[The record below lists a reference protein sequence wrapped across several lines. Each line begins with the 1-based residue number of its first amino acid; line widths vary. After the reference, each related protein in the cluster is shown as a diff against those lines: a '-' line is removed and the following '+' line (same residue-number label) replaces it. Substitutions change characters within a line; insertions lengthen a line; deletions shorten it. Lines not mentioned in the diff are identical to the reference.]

1 MHTLGNA
8 GKQFSRGFSGK
19 SKAQYF
25 FGHNMVFI
33 DQFDNAVGHHTGLAG
48 PCPCHNK
55 DIPVSR
61 CLPYPLLLI
70 LRSLHISG
78 L

>member
-1 MHTLGNA
+1 MTQMHTLGNA

-33 DQFDNAVGHHTGLAG
+33 DQFDNAVGHHTTSTRTVLLAQKEN
-48 PCPCHNK
+48 PA
-55 DIPVSR
+55 I
-61 CLPYPLLLI
+61 
-70 LRSLHISG
+70 
-78 L
+78 